1 MSNLEAPDNEAPA
14 NAAPSTEAT
23 LDELDQLI
31 GELKDKVST
40 LREGEFDAAALEGR
54 LRELTDLASR
64 AASAL
69 DSVSR

>member
-1 MSNLEAPDNEAPA
+1 MNNPEGS
-14 NAAPSTEAT
+14 STQASSTDAT
-23 LDELDQLI
+23 LAELDQLI

-40 LREGEFDAAALEGR
+40 LRDGEFDASALEGR

>member
-1 MSNLEAPDNEAPA
+1 MSDPDGTANEVQ
-14 NAAPSTEAT
+14 NTQAT

-40 LREGEFDAAALEGR
+40 LREGEFDASALEGR

>member
-1 MSNLEAPDNEAPA
+1 MSNSEGTADQAQLNGE
-14 NAAPSTEAT
+14 NATEAT
-23 LDELDQLI
+23 LAELDQLI

>member
-1 MSNLEAPDNEAPA
+1 MSNPEGSANEAPVNETTA
-14 NAAPSTEAT
+14 TEAT
-23 LDELDQLI
+23 LEELDQLI

>member
-1 MSNLEAPDNEAPA
+1 MSNPEGPANEATSA
-14 NAAPSTEAT
+14 EAT
-23 LDELDQLI
+23 LEELDQLI
-31 GELKDKVST
+31 GELKDKVAT
-40 LREGEFDAAALEGR
+40 LREGEFDASALEGR

>member
-1 MSNLEAPDNEAPA
+1 MSNLDGSASE
-14 NAAPSTEAT
+14 APSTEAT

>member
-1 MSNLEAPDNEAPA
+1 MNDPDQTVTADSLA
-14 NAAPSTEAT
+14 
-23 LDELDQLI
+23 ELDQLI
-31 GELKDKVST
+31 GELKEKVST
-40 LREGEFDAAALEGR
+40 LREGEFDASALESR